1 MASELPEPKASA
13 DEKVLHAQY
22 LRALSSFEG
31 IMLAQ
36 IELKKQLTTRLNWT
50 IRAGLILLGVIA
62 LSILVLLLT
71 LSSQVNRMS
80 DMVDQMNGHF
90 DSVTRRMD
98 RVTDAMGSMREQ
110 VAFMDQV
117 RVSTATMS
125 NEMTAMQQQ
134 INHMSVDVQG
144 IQGELSLVKDDMAGI
159 AASVAN
165 INAEVLIMGHDMHR
179 MAKPARTLN
188 KMFPFP

>member
-36 IELKKQLTTRLNWT
+36 IELKTQLSTRLNWT

-80 DMVDQMNGHF
+80 DMVVQMNGHF
-90 DSVTRRMD
+90 DSVTQRMD
-98 RVTDAMGSMREQ
+98 RVTNAMGSMREQ
-110 VAFMDQV
+110 VALMDQV
-117 RVSTATMS
+117 RASTENMS

-134 INHMSVDVQG
+134 INQMSMDVQG

-165 INAEVLIMGHDMHR
+165 INAEVAIMGHDMHR